1 MDSGNKLPLQRAQR
15 LAEQGKR
22 EQAVAVLTAYLKQ
35 DINSEQGWWLLS
47 LLLENVGQRCYAL
60 EQVLSLNPSNE
71 QARLRLAVLSAGG
84 ELSSSPFESHP
95 LAMQSQPV
103 VADPTEPSYP
113 LDTPSQPESEK
124 ENPVRKWIA
133 AIKNRSGAG
142 HASSAA
148 EGGGRSELLRS
159 LGQLFLLRVLAGALI
174 LILVIFLT
182 HLGLTVTRGASFQ
195 EAAGIALGSTLDS
208 ISSLLRGDLGM
219 IKVSSST
226 TNYGTISGIQKPIP
240 EVVAGAFVKSLGLL
254 GFSMLIAIPIG
265 ILLGTWAALR
275 RHSLV
280 SVSLLL
286 ISIVGVSLPSFFLA
300 LLFQF
305 GVIKLTRLTG
315 QTLLPVGGFGWDKRI
330 ILPALVLAARPLAQ
344 ITRVTFAS
352 LNDIL
357 EQDYVRTARSKG
369 LTELLVRYQHVFPNA
384 LVPIL
389 TTAGVSLRFS
399 VSSLPVVEYFFGW
412 AGLGLTLLQAI
423 AGQDDDLTV
432 ALILSLGALFVA
444 INVVLDLLY
453 RLIDPRLRKTPE
465 HVSRQDGI
473 GFLNWGRGLVNAL
486 ISIKDWLLVYNP
498 IARRLSNG
506 RQANALET
514 QGILTLQKK
523 ESEIQDDEPDDL
535 PTDTKHEIRLW
546 LRGTLGN
553 LPLVL
558 GSLVVIALLVM
569 LFFGSSLTPH
579 NPYTTR
585 GMTFQNGEFLVPPFE
600 PGDTYPWGTDV
611 LGRDLMS
618 QIIAG
623 AQPTLTLIGLVIIAR
638 LVLGFILGALAGW
651 FNGSWFD
658 RFALGLVETL
668 AAFPTLILAMTLIL
682 AFGLRAGMLPFFLA
696 LALVGWGEIM
706 QFVRSEVMSLRPK
719 MFIESAV
726 AVGGGSSQIIFRHML
741 PNMVPVL
748 ISLAALE
755 TGAALMLLGELGF
768 LGIFIGGGS
777 YANLDIFGAP
787 YHYSDVPE
795 WGALLANIRQYA
807 RPYPWTGFYP
817 ALVFFVSILGLNL
830 FGEGIRRLME
840 TVGVRIA
847 KLVNRYTLAGA
858 ALAIVAFIWVRGSTG
873 TMAYY
878 TQYAQQFDGQHA
890 LYYANNLS
898 RPELMGRS
906 LGSPGQEMTAE
917 YIAAEFKALG
927 VQPAGE
933 AMSYFQTRKRDFTT
947 LDTIPSL
954 ELNDG
959 GPTPIYR
966 QDFAEIQTDGYS
978 LGTVRAPVVVVL
990 INNLDAQENAYLTLY
1005 SAMMDRNYEDRI
1017 ILLLS
1022 EKQIDYFNRNSRAGM
1037 LVVSED
1043 PSDLLRRSTLSGTVP
1058 IYQYRY
1064 NRDPAPPV
1072 PTLQISQALADRLL
1086 SSIGESVDTLRQH
1099 ATGMQV
1105 NEIQEI
1111 DLDLQVEMSV
1121 TATVHERQPVR
1132 NVLGYIPGTA
1142 GSEGS
1147 PDYAKKDD
1155 ELVVVMAQ
1163 YDTPPLTPDGG
1174 FYPAANEATGVAAM
1188 LEFIRTMRDSGY
1200 QPYRTLMFIAYSGE
1214 GQEGGH
1220 WFSPDVE
1227 QFLQAKPGFLTN
1239 FRLYSIIELGPLGW
1253 GEQNPVLLHSN
1264 GSYYL
1269 TNLMKD
1275 AARRMNV
1282 NLQEGDVDVTFQ
1294 ELFKKRNVWE
1304 KGDDAPYVHLSRA
1317 GWQELYRLPVDTPDR
1332 LSAECMDEAGRGL
1345 SLALMVLGRE

>member
-1 MDSGNKLPLQRAQR
+1 MDSGNKSPLQRAQR
-15 LAEQGKR
+15 LADQGKR

-35 DINSEQGWWLLS
+35 DINSEQGWWMLS
-47 LLLENVGQRCYAL
+47 LLLEDVGQRRFAL
-60 EQVLSLNPSNE
+60 EKVLSLNPYSE

-84 ELSSSPFESHP
+84 ELSPDPFGP
-95 LAMQSQPV
+95 QP
-103 VADPTEPSYP
+103 PSGQIKP
-113 LDTPSQPESEK
+113 VEVGRSITPAQIDMPEKIKSKK
-124 ENPVRKWIA
+124 EYPVRKWIA
-133 AIKNRSGAG
+133 AIKTRLRVPRKGRAAQEGAN
-142 HASSAA
+142 
-148 EGGGRSELLRS
+148 SELLRS
-159 LGQLFLLRVLAGALI
+159 LGQLFLLRVLSGALI
-174 LILVIFLT
+174 LALVIYIT
-182 HLGLTVTRGASFQ
+182 HLGLTVTRGATFQ
-195 EAAGIALGSTLDS
+195 DAASIAWGSTLES

-226 TNYGTISGIQKPIP
+226 TNYGTISGIQKPIT
-240 EVVAGAFVKSLGLL
+240 EVVFGAFVKSLGLL

-265 ILLGTWAALR
+265 VLLGTWAALR

-305 GVIKLTRLTG
+305 GVINLTRLTG
-315 QTLLPVGGFGWDKRI
+315 QTWLPVGGFGWDKRI

-344 ITRVTFAS
+344 VTRVTFSS

-369 LTELLVRYQHVFPNA
+369 LTELLVRLQHVFPNA
-384 LVPIL
+384 LVPVL

-465 HVSRQDGI
+465 HISRQDGF

-486 ISIKDWLLVYNP
+486 VSIKDWLLIYNP
-498 IARRLSNG
+498 IARRLTNG
-506 RQANALET
+506 ERANALET
-514 QGILTLQKK
+514 QGITALEEKQ
-523 ESEIQDDEPDDL
+523 EDEGAGDL
-535 PTDTKHEIRLW
+535 PTDTRHEIRLW

-558 GSLVVIALLVM
+558 GSLVVLGLVVM
-569 LFFGSSLTPH
+569 LFFGTSLTPH

-585 GMTFQNGEFLVPPFE
+585 GMTFQDGEFLVPPFE

-623 AQPTLTLIGLVIIAR
+623 AQPTLTLITLVIIAR
-638 LVLGFILGALAGW
+638 LILGFVLGALAGW

-696 LALVGWGEIM
+696 LSLVGWGEIM

-726 AVGGGSSQIIFRHML
+726 AVGGGSGQIIFRHML

-807 RPYPWTGFYP
+807 RPYPWTGLYP
-817 ALVFFVSILGLNL
+817 ALVFFVAILGLNL

-847 KLVNRYTLAGA
+847 KLVNRYTLAAA
-858 ALAIVAFIWVRGSTG
+858 ALAIVGFIWLRGSTG

-878 TQYAQQFDGQHA
+878 TQYAQQYDGQHA

-898 RPELMGRS
+898 HPELMGRA

-927 VQPAGE
+927 LQPAGE
-933 AMSYFQTRKRDFTT
+933 ALSYFQTRKRDFAT
-947 LDTIPSL
+947 LDVIPSL
-954 ELNDG
+954 KLDDG
-959 GPTPIYR
+959 GPAPIYR
-966 QDFAEIQTDGYS
+966 QDFAEIQTNGYS
-978 LGTVRAPVVVVL
+978 FGTAHAPLVL
-990 INNLDAQENAYLTLY
+990 VLMNELSGDENAYMTLY
-1005 SAMMDRNYEDRI
+1005 SAMRERNYEDRI

-1022 EKQIDYFNRNSRAGM
+1022 DQHIKYFARSTRAGM
-1037 LVVSED
+1037 LVVSDD

-1064 NRDPAPPV
+1064 NREPGPPV

-1086 SSIGESVDTLRQH
+1086 ASTGETVASLRQQ
-1099 ATGMQV
+1099 ATEIPQD
-1105 NEIQEI
+1105 EIQEMN
-1111 DLDLQVEMSV
+1111 LDVQVDISMPE
-1121 TATVHERQPVR
+1121 TIHEKEPVR

-1142 GSEGS
+1142 GSEGV

-1163 YDTPPLTPDGG
+1163 YDTPPLTPEGG
-1174 FYPAANEATGVAAM
+1174 VYPAANEATGVATM
-1188 LEFIRTMRDSGY
+1188 LEFIRNMRETGY

-1214 GQEGGH
+1214 GEEGGT

-1227 QFLQAKPGFLTN
+1227 KFLQAKPGFQTS
-1239 FRLYSIIELGPLGW
+1239 FRLYSIIELGNLGW
-1253 GEQNPVLLHSN
+1253 GEQNPVVMHSN

-1275 AARRMNV
+1275 AARRMDV

-1304 KGDDAPYVHLSRA
+1304 KGDDAPFIHLSRA
-1317 GWQELYRLPVDTPDR
+1317 GWQELYRLPVDSPDR
-1332 LSAECMDEAGRGL
+1332 LSAQCMDEAGRGL

>member
-1 MDSGNKLPLQRAQR
+1 MDSGNKSPLQRAQR
-15 LAEQGKR
+15 LAGHGKR

-35 DINSEQGWWLLS
+35 EINSEQGWWLLS
-47 LLLENVGQRCYAL
+47 LLLEDVGQRRYAL

-84 ELSSSPFESHP
+84 ELSPSPFTLQPPSGRT
-95 LAMQSQPV
+95 QSVAADRAVAPV
-103 VADPTEPSYP
+103 QTG
-113 LDTPSQPESEK
+113 TPDQSKSKK
-124 ENPVRKWIA
+124 ELPVRKWIA
-133 AIKNRSGAG
+133 AIKTKFGALLKERVPE
-142 HASSAA
+142 
-148 EGGGRSELLRS
+148 EGGSSELLRS
-159 LGQLFLLRVLAGALI
+159 LGQLFLLRVISGALM
-174 LILVIFLT
+174 LALVIYLT
-182 HLGLTVTRGASFQ
+182 HLGLTVTRGATFQ
-195 EAAGIALGSTLDS
+195 DAAGIAWGSTLDS
-208 ISSLLRGDLGM
+208 IGSLLRGELGM
-219 IKVSSST
+219 IKISSST
-226 TNYGTISGIQKPIP
+226 TKYGTISGIQKPIP
-240 EVVAGAFVKSLGLL
+240 EVVTAAFIKSLGLL

-275 RHSLV
+275 RQSLA

-305 GVIKLTRLTG
+305 GVIRLTRLTG

-369 LTELLVRYQHVFPNA
+369 LSELFVRLQHVFPNA

-444 INVVLDLLY
+444 INVILDLLY
-453 RLIDPRLRKTPE
+453 RLIDPRLRKAPE
-465 HVSRQDGI
+465 HVSRQDGL
-473 GFLNWGRGLVNAL
+473 GFLNWGRGVINAL
-486 ISIKDWLLVYNP
+486 DSIKNWLFRYNP
-498 IARRLSNG
+498 IARRFTNG
-506 RQANALET
+506 VPANALET
-514 QGILTLQKK
+514 QGILTLEGK
-523 ESEIQDDEPDDL
+523 EAELEHQAASDL

-553 LPLVL
+553 MPLVL
-558 GSLVVIALLVM
+558 GSLVVLGLVVM

-585 GMTFQNGEFLVPPFE
+585 GMTYQDGEFLVPPFE
-600 PGDTYPWGTDV
+600 PGNTYPWGTDV

-623 AQPTLTLIGLVIIAR
+623 AQPTLTLIALVIIAR
-638 LVLGFILGALAGW
+638 LILGFVLGALAGW

-807 RPYPWTGFYP
+807 RPYPWTGLYP
-817 ALVFFVSILGLNL
+817 ALVFFVAILGLNL

-847 KLVNRYTLAGA
+847 KLINRYTLAA
-858 ALAIVAFIWVRGSTG
+858 TALAIVAFIWVRGSTG
-873 TMAYY
+873 TMTYY

-898 RPELMGRS
+898 RPELVGRA
-906 LGSPGQEMTAE
+906 LGSPGQELSAE

-927 VQPAGE
+927 LQPAGE
-933 AMSYFQTRKRDFTT
+933 SLSYFQTRKRDFTT
-947 LDTIPSL
+947 LDTVPSL
-954 ELNDG
+954 QLDDG
-959 GPTPIYR
+959 GPTPVYR
-966 QDFAEIQTDGYS
+966 QDFAEIQTNGFS
-978 LGTVRAPVVVVL
+978 FGTAHAPVVLVL
-990 INNLDAQENAYLTLY
+990 MNELSGEENAYMTLY
-1005 SAMMDRNYEDRI
+1005 SAMREHDYEGRI

-1022 EKQIDYFNRNSRAGM
+1022 NQQIQYFDRNTRAGM
-1037 LVVSED
+1037 LVVSDD

-1058 IYQYRY
+1058 MYLYRY
-1064 NRDPAPPV
+1064 NREPGSPV
-1072 PTLQISQALADRLL
+1072 PALQISQALADRLL
-1086 SSIGESVDTLRQH
+1086 ASTGETVASLRQQ
-1099 ATGMQV
+1099 AASLPED
-1105 NEIQEI
+1105 EIREI
-1111 DLDLQVEMSV
+1111 DLDVQVDISMP
-1121 TATVHERQPVR
+1121 ATIHEKQPVR

-1174 FYPAANEATGVAAM
+1174 IYPAANEATGVAAM
-1188 LEFIRTMRDSGY
+1188 LEFIRTMRETGY
-1200 QPYRTLMFIAYSGE
+1200 QPYRTLIFIAYSGE
-1214 GQEGGH
+1214 GGEGGH
-1220 WFSPDVE
+1220 WFSPDVD
-1227 QFLQAKPGFLTN
+1227 QFLQAKPGFLTH
-1239 FRLYSIIELGPLGW
+1239 FRLYSIIELGGLGW
-1253 GEQNPVLLHSN
+1253 GERNPVLMHSN

-1282 NLQEGDVDVTFQ
+1282 DLREGDLDVTFQ

-1304 KGDDAPYVHLSRA
+1304 KGDDAPYIHLSRA
-1317 GWQELYRLPVDTPDR
+1317 GWQELYRLPVDSPDR

-1345 SLALMVLGRE
+1345 SLALMVLSRE